1 MGNCLRLGSVGL
13 YARDRRRLAS
23 FYETT
28 FDMQL
33 QDSDGDQEVSLL
45 RMGQDPYISHLS
57 IVSNPIAV
65 RMVFHTGSL
74 SEMKLL
80 WEKVKAGGVPARG
93 LYIQDEGISF
103 HFPDPEGNRVT
114 VLWPQELPGGKG
126 AKDWRLNNDTGSV
139 QWIQQNLARKPKE
152 DRYEHDMERP

>member
-1 MGNCLRLGSVGL
+1 MSNCLRLGSAGL
-13 YARDRRRLAS
+13 YARDRRRLAA
-23 FYETT
+23 FYQST

-33 QDSDGDQEVSLL
+33 QDPDADQEVSLL
-45 RMGQDPYISHLS
+45 TMGQAPHYSHLS
-57 IVSNPIAV
+57 IVSDPIAV

-74 SEMKLL
+74 TEMKRL

-114 VLWPQELPGGKG
+114 VLWPQELQDGQG
-126 AKDWRLNNDTGSV
+126 AKDWRLHGDAENV
-139 QWIQQNLARKPKE
+139 QWVQHNLARKPKGGQV
-152 DRYEHDMERP
+152 